1 VHAFE
6 AALPLLD
13 ASPQLQ
19 GVTLHDIGDV
29 RRSEGRLPDAAQLY
43 RQAAEHKRR
52 GARTRSLATTLLALG
67 RALASSDDK
76 PGALAAYEERLAI
89 LEGLAERDEQAL
101 GVTLHDIGDVRRSEG
116 RLPDAA
122 RLYRQAAEHKRLAGD
137 NGKASDLATTLL
149 ALGETQFE
157 MGEPSAVAEEL
168 H

>member
-1 VHAFE
+1 MCAESGAFDLAQTAIEHAR
-6 AALPLLD
+6 AATKRDDPSDPASIQLAHMLL
-13 ASPQLQ
+13 
-19 GVTLHDIGDV
+19 I
-29 RRSEGRLPDAAQLY
+29 
-43 RQAAEHKRR
+43 
-52 GARTRSLATTLLALG
+52 LG
-67 RALASSDDK
+67 RAYEASEEGRK
-76 PGALAAYEERLAI
+76 PEALAAYEERLAI